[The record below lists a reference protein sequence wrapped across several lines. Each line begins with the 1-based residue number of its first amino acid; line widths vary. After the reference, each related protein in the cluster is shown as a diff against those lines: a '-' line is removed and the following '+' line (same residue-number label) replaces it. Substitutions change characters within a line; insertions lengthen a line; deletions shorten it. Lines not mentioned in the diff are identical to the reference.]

1 MAYGRISSYQ
11 PSGLKHFLPLN
22 NLFLSPT
29 SCLASAFKQTSTK
42 KDTWY
47 HISIMTLQFRLLCY
61 TRKSSLQG
69 DSSMSN
75 IQLEFRNPFKLMCI
89 RHFKDMS
96 GRDKI
101 ESSCFLPAY
110 PHWVRGGDRAEKCT
124 SPLCHCTASASS
136 LPTQCG
142 KSPSCY
148 LPILPSS
155 LPLYCSPTVSPSF
168 LSLDFGGFLDTV
180 TVTIQKEC
188 LSLVDVSLSAQG
200 ESLCSSAVLL
210 HPLGL

>member
-1 MAYGRISSYQ
+1 MAYGRISSYH

-22 NLFLSPT
+22 NLFLSLT
-29 SCLASAFKQTSTK
+29 SCLASAFKWASTK

-75 IQLEFRNPFKLMCI
+75 IQLEVRNHSKSMCI
-89 RHFKDMS
+89 RQLKDMS
-96 GRDKI
+96 GQDKM
-101 ESSCFLPAY
+101 ESSCFLLAY
-110 PHWVRGGDRAEKCT
+110 RHWVRGGDGAEKCT
-124 SPLCHCTASASS
+124 SPLHHCTSSASS
-136 LPTQCG
+136 SPTQCG

-148 LPILPSS
+148 LPVLPSS

-168 LSLDFGGFLDTV
+168 LSLDFGFFLTLL
-180 TVTIQKEC
+180 TIQKEC
-188 LSLVDVSLSAQG
+188 LSLVDVSLCA
-200 ESLCSSAVLL
+200 
-210 HPLGL
+210 